1 VDKIAQAKIDPNIKQ
16 VRYGQTLIL
25 QRDYDK
31 ALTILQDQS
40 YTLARIWYMTYR
52 LGLHQDLRNTWLD
65 YFLPYV
71 DREIIRFKRRSNFI
85 GAKRLSM
92 ALDAIYNSE
101 HHRAFAIIESVDFAV
116 RVWWHH
122 WLTHKLK
129 SNTWQ
134 YDVRI
139 KTYKKMLILLNHF
152 DADSTDA
159 TVVSKMAQRDRP
171 DDPDKYHNLL
181 FEAGYGDGRVLEWA
195 EDGFWSTPLY
205 DRTPEEAQQQKK
217 QRRKN
222 KSLVQRLI
230 AFLM

>member
-1 VDKIAQAKIDPNIKQ
+1 MNRDSRANIDPNIKQ
-16 VRYGQTLIL
+16 VRYGQTLVL
-25 QRDYDK
+25 SRDYT
-31 ALTILQDQS
+31 AAATILKDQQ

-52 LGLHQDLRNTWLD
+52 LKVHQDLRSTWLD

-71 DREIIRFKRRSNFI
+71 DKETIRFKRRSNFI
-85 GAKRLSM
+85 GAKRLAM

-101 HHRAFAIIESVDFAV
+101 HHRAFAIIESVDFTV

-122 WLTHKLK
+122 WIIQKLK

-134 YDVRI
+134 YDIRI
-139 KTYKKMLILLNHF
+139 KTYKKMLILLKHF
-152 DADSTDA
+152 KADSTDPNIMR
-159 TVVSKMAQRDRP
+159 KIAQRTRP

-181 FEAGYGDGRVLEWA
+181 FEAGYGDGRTLEWV
-195 EDGFWSTPLY
+195 EDGFWEIPLHEHTP
-205 DRTPEEAQQQKK
+205 QQAVKHQKH
-217 QRRKN
+217 RRKQ